1 MSFVPAAMRVLAH
14 IHTFNDADI
23 IDRTI
28 AAILRQTRPVDE
40 ILVVDNCSSDDTLD
54 QSSLRHAT
62 VLRHPENLGTSGSVR
77 TGFAYA
83 LKQGFDWIW
92 IFDADSLPEPDAL
105 EQLLDLY
112 ASSPPD
118 CREEIG
124 CLACLPINE
133 VDGQPLHASVL
144 TRLGRVFVEPEP
156 GQRHYP
162 FDVTIWSGC
171 LYRLAAVRKVG
182 LPNPDYV
189 LDFGENE
196 YGHRLTTAGYK
207 AFVDQR
213 ALMKHN
219 IRGDQSLQPFAL
231 KFGPLKLTF
240 YENPAIRCYYL
251 CRNTLY
257 FTLYDYAERRF
268 GVFSGA
274 LWRVRPAPGR
284 PGLLRGMVWR
294 LGLFTLNFL
303 VRPRRHGA
311 QIAACCRGIWH
322 GLTGN
327 IAARY

>member
-1 MSFVPAAMRVLAH
+1 MRILAH

-40 ILVVDNCSSDDTLD
+40 ILVVDNGSRDDTLD
-54 QSSLRHAT
+54 QPSLRHAS
-62 VLRHPENLGTSGSVR
+62 VLRNRENLGTSGSVG
-77 TGFAYA
+77 TGFVYA
-83 LKQGFDWIW
+83 LEHGFDWIW

-124 CLACLPINE
+124 CLACLPINQ
-133 VDGQPLHASVL
+133 VDGQPLHASIL
-144 TRLGRVFVEPEP
+144 IRLGRVVVKPGP
-156 GQRHYP
+156 GQRYYP
-162 FDVTIWSGC
+162 IHVTIWSGC

-213 ALMKHN
+213 AMMKHN

-231 KFGPLKLTF
+231 KLGPLKLTF
-240 YENPAIRCYYL
+240 YENPPIRCYYL

-257 FTLYDYAERRF
+257 LTLYDYAERRF

-274 LWRVRPAPGR
+274 LWGVRPAPGR

-327 IAARY
+327 ISARY

>member
-23 IDRTI
+23 IDRAI
-28 AAILRQTRPVDE
+28 AAILGQTRRVDE
-40 ILVVDNCSSDDTLD
+40 ILVVDNGSSDDTLD
-54 QSSLRHAT
+54 QPSLRHAT

-77 TGFAYA
+77 SGFTYA
-83 LKQGFDWIW
+83 LERGFDWIW

-124 CLACLPINE
+124 CLACLPINQ

-156 GQRHYP
+156 GRRHYP

-207 AFVDQR
+207 ALVDQR
-213 ALMKHN
+213 AVMKHN
-219 IRGDQSLQPFAL
+219 IRGDQSLQPLAL
-231 KFGPLKLTF
+231 KLGPLKLTF
-240 YENPAIRCYYL
+240 YENPPIRCYYL

-327 IAARY
+327 ISARY